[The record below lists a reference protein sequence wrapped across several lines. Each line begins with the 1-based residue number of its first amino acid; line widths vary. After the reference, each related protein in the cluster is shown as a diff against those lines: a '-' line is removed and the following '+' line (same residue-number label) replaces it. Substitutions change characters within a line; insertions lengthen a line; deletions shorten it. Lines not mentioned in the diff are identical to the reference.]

1 MRALI
6 LDPNLISQNY
16 LRSQMD
22 NAGFVVDVCSSIK
35 EAWLFM
41 IAHKPDVMVMAMTP
55 SDKES
60 LQALRRWRKMGKIFA
75 Y

>member
-1 MRALI
+1 
-6 LDPNLISQNY
+6 
-16 LRSQMD
+16 MD

-55 SDKES
+55 LIKKVCRLFDVGEK
-60 LQALRRWRKMGKIFA
+60 WGKIFA

>member
-6 LDPNLISQNY
+6 LDPNVISQNY
-16 LRSQMD
+16 LRSQTE
-22 NAGFVVDVCSSIK
+22 NAGFVVDVCSSLK

-41 IAHKPDVMVMAMTP
+41 ISNKPDVMVMTTTP
-55 SDKES
+55 RYS
-60 LQALRRWRKMGKIFA
+60 ALAKNGRK